1 MGQTMGSAEVGREI
15 GDAGG
20 PLLVGAVATALS
32 LTSGYL
38 LLAGLL
44 AGAAAYA
51 GRRGRWAA

>member
-1 MGQTMGSAEVGREI
+1 MGSAEVGREI

-44 AGAAAYA
+44 VGAAAYA
-51 GRRGRWAA
+51 GRRGRWPA